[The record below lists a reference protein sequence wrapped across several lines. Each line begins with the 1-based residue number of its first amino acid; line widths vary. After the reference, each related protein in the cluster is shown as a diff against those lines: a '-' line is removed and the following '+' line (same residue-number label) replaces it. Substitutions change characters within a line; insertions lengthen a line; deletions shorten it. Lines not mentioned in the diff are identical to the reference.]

1 MEKALSSQAL
11 VRSLSKDGSVHVTDE
26 FYNTLISGTAAFVFL
41 LASIALIFLSVQ
53 AHKSLHVIAF
63 TVYGLAV
70 VNLFIASALHHGVDG
85 TEELEH
91 SLRQYDYY
99 SISLMI
105 AGTFTPLCL
114 ILLRNSFGW
123 MILGIMW
130 FLAIA
135 GILLKMIFPHLPK
148 WISTS
153 VFIGMGWIGV
163 LIAKPLYQLSPYA
176 LGLMALG
183 GLFYTVGAVIFSIE
197 KPNPLPGRFGFHE
210 IWHLFVVAG
219 AASHFAVIYLFISAL
234 P

>member
-1 MEKALSSQAL
+1 MEKTFPAQSL
-11 VRSLSKDGSVHVTDE
+11 RTLSKDGSVHVTDE

-41 LASIALIFLSVQ
+41 LASISLIFLSVQ
-53 AHKSLHVIAF
+53 THKPLHVIAF
-63 TVYGLAV
+63 TIYGLAL

-85 TEELEH
+85 SEELEH

-130 FLAIA
+130 FLAIS
-135 GILLKMIFPHLPK
+135 GIVLKMIFPHLPK

-153 VFIGMGWIGV
+153 VFIGMGWLGV
-163 LIAKPLYQLSPYA
+163 LLAKPLYLLSPYA
-176 LGLMALG
+176 IGLIALG
-183 GLFYTVGAVIFSIE
+183 GLFYTGGAIIFSIE

-210 IWHLFVVAG
+210 IWHLCVVAG
-219 AASHFAVIYLFISAL
+219 AASHFAVFYLFVSVL